1 MTRREV
7 KRKLN
12 RELKLTYW
20 VLGKKW
26 GVTSSMVS
34 NYLNGRSVS
43 ARLDEKLAV
52 LMNCSVN
59 ELPGKRKAA

>member
-12 RELKLTYW
+12 KEKLTYYN
-20 VLGKKW
+20 LGKMW
-26 GVTSSMVS
+26 GVTSGMIS
-34 NYLNGRSVS
+34 NYLNGKTVS
-43 ARLDEKLAV
+43 ARLDEKLAS
-52 LMNCSVN
+52 LMNCAVD